1 MRIEE
6 GDDVVIQFNEKTA
19 IEVFESED
27 FELEEPVE
35 EIFEAGDQLEV
46 TVFGV
51 DDIKL
56 DVQFGDGSIAFIHR
70 DQVKIISIN
79 DEHV

>member
-1 MRIEE
+1 MYIEE
-6 GDDVVIQFNEKTA
+6 GDDVVIQFNKKTA

-27 FELEEPVE
+27 FELNESVE
-35 EIFEAGDQLEV
+35 EIFEADEQVEV

-70 DQVKIISIN
+70 NQVKVISIN
-79 DEHV
+79 DELV